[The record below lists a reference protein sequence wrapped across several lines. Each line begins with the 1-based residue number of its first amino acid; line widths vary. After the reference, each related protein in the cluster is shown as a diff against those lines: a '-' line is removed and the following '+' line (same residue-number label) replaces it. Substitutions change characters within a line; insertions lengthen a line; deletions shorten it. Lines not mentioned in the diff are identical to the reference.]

1 MKVAWLFF
9 SILALTSSKRPA
21 REMEGGPP
29 LRITIIYDNYPYD
42 KNLQTDWGFSC
53 YIEGL
58 HRSILFDTGRS
69 GQILLSNLRKL
80 GLDPSKIDVV
90 FLSHEHKDHTEGLD
104 ALLKEKPGIEVWAP
118 DFFAAASKARI
129 KESGAILREVQKSQ
143 RISEDARTT
152 GIIEGW
158 IKEQSLI
165 LETDK
170 RVVVIT
176 GCAHPRIVKILA
188 EVNQLIKKD
197 IDLVLGGI
205 HLAGFDRLYIKTT
218 IREFRRFSV
227 KKVGLCHCSGD
238 EARRLFAEEYGTDF
252 IETGVG
258 KRIELA

>member
-1 MKVAWLFF
+1 MK
-9 SILALTSSKRPA
+9 SGR
-21 REMEGGPP
+21 P
-29 LRITIIYDNYPYD
+29 LRMTIIYDNYPYD
-42 KNLQTDWGFSC
+42 KNLQPDWGFSC

-58 HRSILFDTGRS
+58 QRSILFDAGRN

-80 GLDPSKIDVV
+80 GLDPSTVDVV

-118 DFFAAASKARI
+118 EFFAPAFKARI
-129 KESGAILREVQKSQ
+129 RERGAILREVKKFQ
-143 RISEDARTT
+143 RISEDAMTT

-165 LETDK
+165 LDTDK
-170 RVVVIT
+170 GVVVIT
-176 GCAHPRIVKILA
+176 GCAHPRIIKILA
-188 EVNQLIKKD
+188 EVKELLKKD
-197 IDLVLGGI
+197 IVLVLGGF
-205 HLAGFDRLYIKTT
+205 HLAGFDRPYITTT
-218 IREFRRFSV
+218 IRDFRRFGV

-258 KRIELA
+258 KRMELE